1 MLCVRDRT
9 RSSARVTKIRRGEHL
24 TLAKI
29 EHEDKEIY
37 LHHGYVSPEENGM
50 TAVLFLLLVATIET
64 KAGFEQ

>member
-1 MLCVRDRT
+1 M
-9 RSSARVTKIRRGEHL
+9 TKIRRGEHL